1 MYLFIYLF
9 IYLSIYLFIY
19 VSIYLFIYL
28 FSIYLFIYLS
38 IYICIIFIYLSIYLF
53 IYLSIYLDDDD
64 DDDDD
69 HDLQVSSYSG
79 LLVSG
84 NKQLKKVWSIESAS
98 ATEISL
104 ACLKNPLSF
113 LFCCFNS
120 IQTNADVLEKC
131 LAWAEK
137 DGYRLHMTSNTTI
150 FFSTDSRSIA
160 CAIKLGMINYS
171 TKL

>member
-9 IYLSIYLFIY
+9 IYF
-19 VSIYLFIYL
+19 
-28 FSIYLFIYLS
+28 LFIYLS
-38 IYICIIFIYLSIYLF
+38 IYLYICIIFIYLSIYLF
-53 IYLSIYLDDDD
+53 IYLSIYLDD

>member
-1 MYLFIYLF
+1 MYYIYLF
-9 IYLSIYLFIY
+9 IYLSIYL
-19 VSIYLFIYL
+19 
-28 FSIYLFIYLS
+28 
-38 IYICIIFIYLSIYLF
+38 
-53 IYLSIYLDDDD
+53 DDD

>member
-1 MYLFIYLF
+1 MYLF

-19 VSIYLFIYL
+19 IYVL
-28 FSIYLFIYLS
+28 
-38 IYICIIFIYLSIYLF
+38 YLSIYLF
-53 IYLSIYLDDDD
+53 IYLSIYLDD